1 MNHRDIRVFI
11 VDDEP
16 VIASTLAT
24 ILRLSGYQ
32 ATSFQNPL
40 DALKRAP
47 IDRPGLL
54 ISDIVM
60 PQLSGIE
67 LAIQVKAIC
76 PACKVLLFSGSASY
90 LDFSQDA
97 ERLDHHFHI
106 LPKPIYP
113 GDLLR
118 AIQDQDLEN

>member
-1 MNHRDIRVFI
+1 MTHRNSRVFI

-16 VIASTLAT
+16 IIATTLAA
-24 ILRLSGYQ
+24 ILRLSGYE
-32 ATSFQNPL
+32 TFSFNNPL
-40 DALKRAP
+40 DALKRAALDQP
-47 IDRPGLL
+47 NLL
-54 ISDIVM
+54 ISDVVM

-67 LAIQVKAIC
+67 LAVQVKLSC
-76 PACKVLLFSGSASY
+76 PSCKILLFSGSASY

-118 AIQDQDLEN
+118 AIQDQGLEN

>member
-1 MNHRDIRVFI
+1 MTHRNTRVFI

-16 VIASTLAT
+16 IIASTLAA
-24 ILRLSGYQ
+24 ILRLSGYE
-32 ATSFQNPL
+32 AISFNNPL

-47 IDRPGLL
+47 IDRPTLL
-54 ISDIVM
+54 ISDVVM
-60 PQLSGIE
+60 PQLSGID
-67 LAIQVKAIC
+67 LAVQVKALC

-90 LDFSQDA
+90 LDFAHDA

-118 AIQDQDLEN
+118 AIQEQDLEN

>member
-1 MNHRDIRVFI
+1 MSSRKTRVFI

-16 VIASTLAT
+16 IIASTLAT
-24 ILRLSGYQ
+24 ILRLSGYD
-32 ATSFQNPL
+32 AISFNNPL
-40 DALKRAP
+40 DALRRAP
-47 IDRPGLL
+47 LDCPALL

-60 PQLSGIE
+60 PQLSGID
-67 LAIQVKAIC
+67 LAIRIKAAC
-76 PACKVLLFSGSASY
+76 PACKILLFSGQASY

>member
-40 DALKRAP
+40 DALQRAP